1 MEAWKGN
8 YLNNEYFSKW
18 LDEMA
23 VELNTLEDSVAP
35 DGWTCQWDKYV
46 TYNLLRLYKLT
57 KCLIT
62 KESKIIYFIYLF
74 IYLVGVYSY

>member
-8 YLNNEYFSKW
+8 CLNNEYFSKW

-57 KCLIT
+57 KCFIA
-62 KESKIIYFIYLF
+62 KESKIMLYFI
-74 IYLVGVYSY
+74 